1 MTLLALFVL
10 STNAQAMSYDEAL
23 RLAEQ
28 NNPDLQL
35 AAAQRDAAK
44 GGLLAAQASWDP
56 MLNAGVNRPV
66 STDQNFANGF
76 TYKLSSSTVAC
87 LR

>member
-56 MLNAGVNRPV
+56 QLNAGVNRPV

-76 TYKLSSSTVAC
+76 TYKLSSSTVA
-87 LR
+87 